1 MELERL
7 FSLAGSAA
15 LLGWGALAVSTLF
28 RLRSLRR
35 LVAGL
40 LVPVGLGVAYTTLI
54 VAALPGAEGG
64 FGSLSAVAR
73 LFGNPSL
80 LLAGWIH
87 YLAFDLLVGVLVAEQ
102 NEKIGIPGLLMLPV
116 YGATFLFGP
125 AGFLLFQALR
135 TLAGRSPLALGEGR

>member
-1 MELERL
+1 ML
-7 FSLAGSAA
+7 F
-15 LLGWGALAVSTLF
+15 
-28 RLRSLRR
+28 
-35 LVAGL
+35 
-40 LVPVGLGVAYTTLI
+40 P
-54 VAALPGAEGG
+54 
-64 FGSLSAVAR
+64 R

-135 TLAGRSPLALGEGR
+135 TLAGRSPLALGEVR